1 MRVISIIYAILIV
14 LIDSTDIHVLVRG
27 SSKLGQGL
35 QVSQGE
41 SGECNRTGSST
52 SVCM

>member
-41 SGECNRTGSST
+41 MGWTLGWTLWDC
-52 SVCM
+52 V